1 MNFQAMQRLQAP
13 AQPGHS
19 RGHGLQIGQR
29 QITMLTEKQI
39 RRAPKKDYMNEAQ
52 LEFFKSHL
60 LELKRET
67 ISHIDEA
74 RQRLADAN
82 RETDQLDRA
91 LTEEENRLRLRI
103 ADRESK
109 LLPKI
114 DEALKRIEEGEY
126 GWCEETGEPIG
137 IERLLLRP
145 TATLCAEAKARQE
158 RLERNF
164 RDS

>member
-1 MNFQAMQRLQAP
+1 
-13 AQPGHS
+13 
-19 RGHGLQIGQR
+19 
-29 QITMLTEKQI
+29 MLTEKQI

-82 RETDQLDRA
+82 RETDELDRA

-137 IERLLLRP
+137 ERLLLRP

>member
-1 MNFQAMQRLQAP
+1 
-13 AQPGHS
+13 
-19 RGHGLQIGQR
+19 
-29 QITMLTEKQI
+29 MLTEKQI
-39 RRAPKKDYMNEAQ
+39 RRAPTKDYMNEAQ
-52 LEFFKSHL
+52 LEFFKNHL

-82 RETDQLDRA
+82 RETDELDRA

-158 RLERNF
+158 RLERNY

>member
-1 MNFQAMQRLQAP
+1 
-13 AQPGHS
+13 
-19 RGHGLQIGQR
+19 
-29 QITMLTEKQI
+29 MLTEKQI

-52 LEFFKSHL
+52 LEFFKNHL

-74 RQRLADAN
+74 RERLADAN
-82 RETDQLDRA
+82 RETDELDRA

-158 RLERNF
+158 RLERNY

>member
-1 MNFQAMQRLQAP
+1 
-13 AQPGHS
+13 
-19 RGHGLQIGQR
+19 
-29 QITMLTEKQI
+29 MLTEKQI

-52 LEFFKSHL
+52 LEFFKQL
-60 LELKRET
+60 LLDLKRET
-67 ISHIDEA
+67 IGHIEEA
-74 RQRLADAN
+74 RQRLADAQ
-82 RETDQLDRA
+82 RETDELDRA
-91 LTEEENRLRLRI
+91 LSEEENRLRLRI

-114 DEALKRIEEGEY
+114 DAALKRIESGEY

-137 IERLLLRP
+137 VDRLLLRP

-158 RLERNF
+158 RMERNF

>member
-1 MNFQAMQRLQAP
+1 
-13 AQPGHS
+13 
-19 RGHGLQIGQR
+19 
-29 QITMLTEKQI
+29 MLTEKQI

-52 LEFFKSHL
+52 LEFFKNHL

-82 RETDQLDRA
+82 RETDELDRA

-158 RLERNF
+158 RLERNY

>member
-1 MNFQAMQRLQAP
+1 
-13 AQPGHS
+13 
-19 RGHGLQIGQR
+19 
-29 QITMLTEKQI
+29 MLTEKQI
-39 RRAPKKDYMNEAQ
+39 RRAPKKDYMNEEQ
-52 LEFFKSHL
+52 LAFFKQHL
-60 LELKRET
+60 LDLKRQT
-67 ISHIDEA
+67 ISHIEEA

-82 RETDQLDRA
+82 RETDELDRA

-158 RLERNF
+158 RLERNY

>member
-1 MNFQAMQRLQAP
+1 
-13 AQPGHS
+13 
-19 RGHGLQIGQR
+19 
-29 QITMLTEKQI
+29 MLKEKQI

-52 LEFFKSHL
+52 LEFFKNHL

-82 RETDQLDRA
+82 RETDELDRA

-158 RLERNF
+158 RLERNY

>member
-1 MNFQAMQRLQAP
+1 
-13 AQPGHS
+13 
-19 RGHGLQIGQR
+19 
-29 QITMLTEKQI
+29 MLTEKQI

-52 LEFFKSHL
+52 LEFFKKHL

-82 RETDQLDRA
+82 RETDELDRA

-158 RLERNF
+158 RLERNY

>member
-1 MNFQAMQRLQAP
+1 
-13 AQPGHS
+13 
-19 RGHGLQIGQR
+19 
-29 QITMLTEKQI
+29 MLTEKQI

-52 LEFFKSHL
+52 LEFFKNHL

-82 RETDQLDRA
+82 RETDELDRA

-158 RLERNF
+158 RLERNY
-164 RDS
+164 RDG

>member
-1 MNFQAMQRLQAP
+1 
-13 AQPGHS
+13 
-19 RGHGLQIGQR
+19 
-29 QITMLTEKQI
+29 MLTEKQI
-39 RRAPKKDYMNEAQ
+39 RRAPKKDYMNEEQ
-52 LEFFKSHL
+52 LAFFKQL
-60 LELKRET
+60 LIDLKRQT
-67 ISHIDEA
+67 ISHIEEA

-82 RETDQLDRA
+82 RETDELDRA

-158 RLERNF
+158 RLERNY

>member
-1 MNFQAMQRLQAP
+1 
-13 AQPGHS
+13 
-19 RGHGLQIGQR
+19 
-29 QITMLTEKQI
+29 MLTEKQI

-52 LEFFKSHL
+52 LEFFKNHL

-67 ISHIDEA
+67 ISHIEEA

-82 RETDQLDRA
+82 RETDELDRA

-126 GWCEETGEPIG
+126 GWCAETGEPIG

-158 RLERNF
+158 RLERNY

>member
-1 MNFQAMQRLQAP
+1 
-13 AQPGHS
+13 
-19 RGHGLQIGQR
+19 
-29 QITMLTEKQI
+29 MLTEKQI

-52 LEFFKSHL
+52 LEFFKNHL

-82 RETDQLDRA
+82 RETDELDRA

-114 DEALKRIEEGEY
+114 DEALKRIEDGEY

-158 RLERNF
+158 RLERNY

>member
-1 MNFQAMQRLQAP
+1 
-13 AQPGHS
+13 
-19 RGHGLQIGQR
+19 
-29 QITMLTEKQI
+29 MLTEKQI

-82 RETDQLDRA
+82 RETDELDRA

>member
-1 MNFQAMQRLQAP
+1 
-13 AQPGHS
+13 
-19 RGHGLQIGQR
+19 
-29 QITMLTEKQI
+29 MLTEKQI

-82 RETDQLDRA
+82 RETDELDRA

-158 RLERNF
+158 RLERNY

>member
-1 MNFQAMQRLQAP
+1 
-13 AQPGHS
+13 
-19 RGHGLQIGQR
+19 
-29 QITMLTEKQI
+29 MLTEKQI

-52 LEFFKSHL
+52 LEFFKNHL

-82 RETDQLDRA
+82 RETDELDRA

-145 TATLCAEAKARQE
+145 TATLCAEAKARSPDLISE
-158 RLERNF
+158 INF
-164 RDS
+164 FLLNSVLSLSASINLSSLSNSLMFQ

>member
-1 MNFQAMQRLQAP
+1 
-13 AQPGHS
+13 
-19 RGHGLQIGQR
+19 
-29 QITMLTEKQI
+29 MLTEKQI

-52 LEFFKSHL
+52 LEFFKNHL

-82 RETDQLDRA
+82 RETDELDRA

-158 RLERNF
+158 RLELVKF
-164 RDS
+164 ATPC

>member
-1 MNFQAMQRLQAP
+1 
-13 AQPGHS
+13 
-19 RGHGLQIGQR
+19 
-29 QITMLTEKQI
+29 MLTEKQI

-52 LEFFKSHL
+52 LEFFKNHL

-67 ISHIDEA
+67 IAHIDEA

-82 RETDQLDRA
+82 RETDELDRA

-114 DEALKRIEEGEY
+114 DEALRRIEEGEY

>member
-1 MNFQAMQRLQAP
+1 
-13 AQPGHS
+13 
-19 RGHGLQIGQR
+19 
-29 QITMLTEKQI
+29 MLTEKQI

-52 LEFFKSHL
+52 REFFKNHL

-82 RETDQLDRA
+82 RETDELDRA

-158 RLERNF
+158 RLERNY

>member
-1 MNFQAMQRLQAP
+1 
-13 AQPGHS
+13 
-19 RGHGLQIGQR
+19 
-29 QITMLTEKQI
+29 MLTEKQI

-52 LEFFKSHL
+52 LEFFKNHL

-82 RETDQLDRA
+82 RETDELDRA

-114 DEALKRIEEGEY
+114 DEALKRIEEGNTV
-126 GWCEETGEPIG
+126 GARRRGSPSVLSASFFVPRRPSAPKPRLGRSAWSVITGTAEPPG
-137 IERLLLRP
+137 CGPRGSGVFSCLSLWQSARFLRIV
-145 TATLCAEAKARQE
+145 TL
-158 RLERNF
+158 
-164 RDS
+164 

>member
-1 MNFQAMQRLQAP
+1 M
-13 AQPGHS
+13 
-19 RGHGLQIGQR
+19 
-29 QITMLTEKQI
+29 TEKQI

-52 LEFFKSHL
+52 LEFFKNHL
-60 LELKRET
+60 LELKHET

-82 RETDQLDRA
+82 RETDELDRA

-158 RLERNF
+158 RLERNY

>member
-1 MNFQAMQRLQAP
+1 
-13 AQPGHS
+13 
-19 RGHGLQIGQR
+19 
-29 QITMLTEKQI
+29 MLTEKQI

-52 LEFFKSHL
+52 LEFFKQL
-60 LELKRET
+60 LLDLKRET
-67 ISHIDEA
+67 IGHIDEA
-74 RQRLADAN
+74 RQRLADAQ
-82 RETDQLDRA
+82 RETDELDRA
-91 LTEEENRLRLRI
+91 LSEEENRLRLRI

-114 DEALKRIEEGEY
+114 DAALKRIESGEY

-137 IERLLLRP
+137 VDRLLLRP

-158 RLERNF
+158 RMERNF

>member
-1 MNFQAMQRLQAP
+1 
-13 AQPGHS
+13 
-19 RGHGLQIGQR
+19 
-29 QITMLTEKQI
+29 MLTEKQI

-52 LEFFKSHL
+52 LEFFKNHL

-67 ISHIDEA
+67 ISHLDEA

-82 RETDQLDRA
+82 RETDELDRA

-158 RLERNF
+158 RLERNY

>member
-1 MNFQAMQRLQAP
+1 
-13 AQPGHS
+13 
-19 RGHGLQIGQR
+19 
-29 QITMLTEKQI
+29 
-39 RRAPKKDYMNEAQ
+39 MNEAQ
-52 LEFFKSHL
+52 LEFFKNHL

-74 RQRLADAN
+74 RERLADAN
-82 RETDQLDRA
+82 RETDELDRA

-158 RLERNF
+158 RLERNY